1 MLFIK
6 FTFCLILVGA
16 IIAGM
21 GTIFGIDMDK
31 NGEAILVLTLV
42 PLLLFLVYR
51 NYKKNKNPNYDD
63 QISEID
69 HTSDEVQMTEKDTKG
84 GYFFSLIRFLILF
97 GGPIVIANS
106 LLTLEQRELV
116 SEGFVI
122 YVLFVIPFILLP
134 KRRRMI
140 ARAGLV
146 LGIVVAVVFAI
157 SQVGSFLGISADDLT
172 ENPIYKVIFVVMGV
186 VAWFVGMRVWTQKS
200 SDPEVK
206 KLAEQNSFTKGDF
219 EIFVKAGAIIGLVAL
234 GYVIW
239 KYQNSII
246 EIFINMGL
254 VVGFVL
260 TLFGL
265 HLIGKP
271 DRRFKTGYKDNI
283 EPNWRVA
290 IPCLVIGVPWFCY
303 AVFS

>member
-1 MLFIK
+1 MFFIK
-6 FTFCLILVGA
+6 FTFYLILVG
-16 IIAGM
+16 IIVAGL
-21 GTIFGIDMDK
+21 GTISGADMDK
-31 NGEAILVLTLV
+31 HGEVILGLTLV
-42 PLLLFLVYR
+42 PFFLFLVYR
-51 NYKKNKNPNYDD
+51 NYKKNKNPNRDG

-69 HTSDEVQMTEKDTKG
+69 QTPDEVQTTEKEPKG
-84 GYFFSLIRFLILF
+84 GYFFSFIRFLILF

-157 SQVGSFLGISADDLT
+157 SQMGSFLGISADDLT
-172 ENPIYKVIFVVMGV
+172 ENPIYKVIFVVVGV
-186 VAWFVGMRVWTQKS
+186 VAWFVGISVWTKKS
-200 SDPEVK
+200 SDPEVQ
-206 KLAEQNSFTKGDF
+206 KLAEQNSFTKSDF
-219 EIFVKAGAIIGLVAL
+219 EIFVKAGVIIGLVSL

-239 KYQNSII
+239 KYKNSII

-260 TLFGL
+260 ILVGL
-265 HLIGKP
+265 HFMGKP